1 RAPWRWERLLVDAAV
16 IGGRDRWEKRLAG
29 LAAELNLRRAAVS
42 DDDARTASLERQM
55 TDLAHLREIALPIID
70 ALDHLPKL
78 ASWAQWLAHL
88 RALAELA
95 VRDNA
100 SIMAALAEIDPMG
113 PVGPVTLDEVRLT
126 LDERL
131 GRLERRAMHQRYGAV
146 FVAAASYARGLE
158 FDVTII
164 PGLAE
169 RLFPRK
175 LTEDPILPDATRR
188 AAALGLSLQADRVAA
203 ERLALRVAVG
213 AARRAT
219 VLSYP
224 RVDLEQGRPRVPSF
238 YALEVLRA
246 AEGRLPGFDELARRA
261 SDGQVARLGWPAPQT
276 ATDAIDD
283 AEFDL
288 AVLDKLLDADPET
301 TIGAAHYL
309 LEANPHLGRALR
321 ARARRWRRLWTPNDG
336 LVDPS
341 EEERAALARHQL
353 SARSYSP
360 TALQNYAAC
369 PYRFFLQAIHRLE
382 PREEADA
389 IEVIDPL
396 TRGALFHEV
405 QFELL
410 TALRELGG
418 LPVTVENLTVA
429 CALAETKLEAI
440 AARYHE
446 ELAPAIERVWL
457 DGIDAIRAD
466 LREWLRRAA
475 ADAAHWCPERFE
487 LSFGLADRA
496 QADPASVDAPIELTA
511 GIRLRGSID
520 LVERSPE
527 GRLRVTDHKTGR
539 VRAGHALMIGG
550 GKTLQPVLYG
560 LAAQRI
566 LNEPFEAGRLYYCT
580 AAGGYEE
587 RVVEFAQ
594 NGRALLSDGEV
605 AELEQRAL
613 EVWRKCNRDHAD
625 ERTMRLQATEWIREN
640 VLERT
645 PDQAAGGFASVL
657 GAALE
662 EGFFPAA
669 PAQDEC
675 RFCDYR
681 RVCGPYEQERL
692 RHKPQWRYK
701 SLSLL
706 RLVP

>member
-1 RAPWRWERLLVDAAV
+1 
-16 IGGRDRWEKRLAG
+16 
-29 LAAELNLRRAAVS
+29 
-42 DDDARTASLERQM
+42 
-55 TDLAHLREIALPIID
+55 
-70 ALDHLPKL
+70 
-78 ASWAQWLAHL
+78 
-88 RALAELA
+88 
-95 VRDNA
+95 
-100 SIMAALAEIDPMG
+100 
-113 PVGPVTLDEVRLT
+113 
-126 LDERL
+126 
-131 GRLERRAMHQRYGAV
+131 RYGAV
-146 FVAAASYARGLE
+146 FVAPTSYARGLE

-169 RLFPRK
+169 RMFPK
-175 LTEDPILPDATRR
+175 KVTEDPILPDAARR
-188 AAALGLSLQADRVAA
+188 AARLDLSLQVDRAAA

-213 AARRAT
+213 AARRAA
-219 VLSYP
+219 VLSYS

-246 AEGRLPGFDELARRA
+246 AEGRLPSFDELARRA
-261 SDGQVARLGWPAPQT
+261 SDGQVARLGWPAPQS
-276 ATDAIDD
+276 ATDAIDE

-288 AVLDKLLDADPET
+288 AVLDKLLDADPDT

-309 LEANPHLGRALR
+309 LGANPHLGRALR
-321 ARARRWRRLWTPNDG
+321 ARARRWRRLWTLNDG

-341 EEERAALARHQL
+341 AEERAALARHQL
-353 SARSYSP
+353 TARSYSP
-360 TALQNYAAC
+360 TALQHYAAC
-369 PYRFFLQAIHRLE
+369 PYRFFLRAIHRLE
-382 PREEADA
+382 PRDEAVA

-410 TALRELGG
+410 TALRESGG
-418 LPVTVENLTVA
+418 LPVTNENLPMA
-429 CALAETKLEAI
+429 CATAESKLETI
-440 AARYHE
+440 AGRYYE

-475 ADAAHWCPERFE
+475 DDAAHWRPERFE

-496 QADPASVDAPIELTA
+496 QADPASVDKPIELEQ

-520 LVERSPE
+520 LIERSPE

-539 VRAGHALMIGG
+539 VRAVESLMIGG

-560 LAAQRI
+560 LAAQRV
-566 LNEPFEAGRLYYCT
+566 LGEPFEAGRLYYCT

-587 RVVEFAQ
+587 RVVQFKQ
-594 NGRALLSDGEV
+594 NGRALLGDGEI

-613 EVWRKCNRDHAD
+613 EVWRKCNRERAD
-625 ERTMRLQATEWIREN
+625 ERAMRHQATEWIREN
-640 VLERT
+640 VLEST
-645 PDQAAGGFASVL
+645 AGEAAGTFARVL

-662 EGFFPAA
+662 EGFLPAA
-669 PAQDEC
+669 PADGEC

-681 RVCGPYEQERL
+681 RVCGPYEEERL
-692 RHKPQWRYK
+692 KHKPQWRYK